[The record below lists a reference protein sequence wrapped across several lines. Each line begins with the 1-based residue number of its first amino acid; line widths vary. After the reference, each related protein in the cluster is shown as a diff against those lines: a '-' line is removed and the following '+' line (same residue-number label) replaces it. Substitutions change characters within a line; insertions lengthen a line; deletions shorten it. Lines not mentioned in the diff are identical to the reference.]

1 MSELKP
7 KLVLA
12 KSKRGGGFK
21 LILLLLFTFG
31 IGVFVGTKI
40 GTVNIVERDAFTSK
54 EAKVSNSGIDTKG
67 KGESDLGK
75 SNLPVSTLAPNP
87 VKNGKEIE
95 ESTPLSESLTDK
107 IYEYTI
113 QVAAFEGMEKAQRVV
128 NELKE
133 KDYDAY
139 IVSVS
144 NSRGEAWNLIK
155 VGKFETREEAQT
167 AANLLQQKEA
177 SEAVIEELKL
187 E

>member
-1 MSELKP
+1 MEDSNSFYYFFL
-7 KLVLA
+7 
-12 KSKRGGGFK
+12 S
-21 LILLLLFTFG
+21 FG
-31 IGVFVGTKI
+31 IGVFIGTRI

-75 SNLPVSTLAPNP
+75 SNSTASTFAPNP

-107 IYEYTI
+107 IYKYTI

-128 NELKE
+128 SELKE

-155 VGKFETREEAQT
+155 VGKFETREQAQT
-167 AANLLQQKEA
+167 AANNLLQQKQA